1 MKSIRGLGFICR
13 RLRRKKEG
21 KVCVAS
27 LVHSEQNQGEDL
39 WCFYQR
45 TPVETVPHIHYNP
58 SRYNMKNKEFDTFL
72 DSEIE
77 NLRSE
82 IQRPGWTS
90 WALTGALAALV
101 WILISLVE
109 QGTYSLRAVASLLL
123 VISFL
128 TYSYAFLKDRVSPS
142 LPSQRPRGRLM
153 PTHLINANM
162 TVIILM
168 VAQLVFLTIVIP
180 RFSTELGSV
189 ATSIS
194 LAAISLLW
202 LSVLAGIVVIA
213 VRIPVP
219 FNPKHRLLTILLV
232 TYSVVILLSVWY
244 HIRFLWISPGV
255 ASVYDVRLALVIA
268 AIFYLSCRLVS
279 VPRGALTL
287 DVLTTI
293 RRELLLE
300 RIELGTAI
308 QQVDIALTGMRASDL
323 LESYVSKLL
332 SLYRDASA
340 ELSRS
345 MSCLD
350 QLEKPHSATEE
361 NPSPEQLASG
371 HQPLSILASSIQK
384 AHKIITMDIP
394 GAYRP
399 IGQRMMVLTSMGF
412 LKDSDDLQNLDQKL
426 KAVQADL
433 DEQIKEFIV
442 KFNEIRKTIQTDEA
456 QMA

>member
-1 MKSIRGLGFICR
+1 MTRIRWLGRICGT
-13 RLRRKKEG
+13 LRRKKEG

-39 WCFYQR
+39 WSFYQH
-45 TPVETVPHIHYNP
+45 TPVETAHHIHYNP

-82 IQRPGWTS
+82 IQLPGWTS

-109 QGTYSLRAVASLLL
+109 KGNYSLKEVASLLL

-128 TYSYAFLKDRVSPS
+128 TYSYAFVKVLVGPS
-142 LPSQRPRGRLM
+142 LPSERPKGRLV
-153 PTHLINANM
+153 PTNIINANM
-162 TVIILM
+162 PFIILL
-168 VAQLVFLTIVIP
+168 VAQIAFLTIVIP
-180 RFSTELGSV
+180 RLSSELGGV

-202 LSVLAGIVVIA
+202 LSVLAGIVVVA

-219 FNPKHRLLTILLV
+219 LNSRNRLTIISLV
-232 TYSVVILLSVWY
+232 IYLVVMLLSIWY

-255 ASVYDVRLALVIA
+255 ASVYDVRFALVIA

-287 DVLTTI
+287 DMLRTI

-300 RIELGTAI
+300 RIELEAAT

-323 LESYVSKLL
+323 LEGYVSKLL
-332 SLYRDASA
+332 SLYRDAKA
-340 ELSRS
+340 ELSRTVLL
-345 MSCLD
+345 LD
-350 QLEKPHSATEE
+350 QLEEWQSGIVEKM
-361 NPSPEQLASG
+361 SPEQLTFKRELMKSVE
-371 HQPLSILASSIQK
+371 SSISN
-384 AHKIITMDIP
+384 AYDIVVEDITR
-394 GAYRP
+394 AYKP
-399 IGQRMMVLTSMGF
+399 IDQRIMVLKSIGF
-412 LKDSDDLQNLDQKL
+412 LEGSDDLKDLDQKL
-426 KAVQADL
+426 KTVHADL
-433 DEQIKEFIV
+433 TEQMEKFRTKYDKIYQNVKPDEP
-442 KFNEIRKTIQTDEA
+442 
-456 QMA
+456 QMS